1 MEITDPKKLTPET
14 RQKIEEAAAMDC
26 TMEEIA
32 FYANISKQTLY
43 NWMESDKKFKERLDE
58 LRTNPVL
65 KARRTIVDKL
75 DNAEHAKWYLERK
88 RKTEFSQKIE
98 TDITSKGEQINV
110 LDPKYTE
117 LAKKFE
123 AQLKQDEE

>member
-1 MEITDPKKLTPET
+1 
-14 RQKIEEAAAMDC
+14 MDC